1 MLFLNTSTQAHWQK
15 WIPWWWLRIL
25 HFRYLRTP
33 ISIQNQFISAS
44 AISWWHRI
52 ITVIIIHRPDY
63 TAEFL
68 PIISPLRICTPL
80 PSNSTDEFI
89 FPPTSGNVFNGCF
102 SSSLWCAWAA
112 RFIERWKQENKF
124 ILERQEKNETC
135 YLLTI
140 KLVLWWQNE
149 TI

>member
-1 MLFLNTSTQAHWQK
+1 MLFLNTSTQAHWQE

-25 HFRYLRTP
+25 HFRYLRTS
-33 ISIQNQFISAS
+33 ISIQNRFISAS
-44 AISWWHRI
+44 AIRWWHRI

-112 RFIERWKQENKF
+112 RFIERWKQVYIRETGKKWNMLF
-124 ILERQEKNETC
+124 IDYKIGIMMTKWNYLE
-135 YLLTI
+135 
-140 KLVLWWQNE
+140 
-149 TI
+149 